1 MKMPLGPRNHGG
13 YNFATLKIDQFV
25 MGKKK
30 GSKKKGKGC

>member
-1 MKMPLGPRNHGG
+1 MPFGQKKHGG
-13 YNFATLKIDQFV
+13 YNFGTLKIDQLI